1 MKIKK
6 GLKTFLINLII
17 IVSSI
22 FITLVFIEIGYRV
35 YLKAVKPVTVMTPDG
50 LRFNPNGKG
59 IYRGGK
65 TSCDKYGFRNALD
78 LEAWNKKI
86 KIMLLGDSVGF
97 GMGVDD
103 DETISHRLNR
113 YFSRFGIGFLNLC
126 RPGWDT
132 PALRDMLYEK
142 GSALKPWDMVIWLY
156 YINDAKSS
164 TTYTSPLYRG
174 ESPVDKM
181 NFSGKFQHFIYRF
194 FKSPF
199 VFKSLLKNVYQKFFG
214 KKSERQS
221 KIESWGNYYNWCISS
236 YELKSKTRQNEE
248 KYIHDIVI
256 WCQKNK
262 TKLLFVLLPAE
273 NQFND
278 GHTEPQE
285 FIKRLGDHYVFPVV
299 DLMPRLALANSEKR
313 TYLPDDFGHLNARG
327 NLIVANIIK
336 DYLIQEGY
344 GY

>member
-22 FITLVFIEIGYRV
+22 FVTSVFIEIGYRV
-35 YLKAVKPVTVMTPDG
+35 YLKAVKPVTIMTPDG
-50 LRFNPNGKG
+50 LRFLPHGSG

-78 LEAWNKKI
+78 SIAWNKKI

-103 DETISHRLNR
+103 DETISHNLNC
-113 YFSRFGIGFLNLC
+113 YFNRFDIGFLNLC

-142 GSALKPWDMVIWLY
+142 GPMLKPWDMVIRLY

-164 TTYTSPLYRG
+164 TRYTPPLPAGVSSIDR
-174 ESPVDKM
+174 M
-181 NFSGKFQHFIYRF
+181 NFSGKFQHFIFRF
-194 FKSPF
+194 FKWPF
-199 VFKSLLKNVYQKFFG
+199 IFKPRLLQLFNDSVENEDPRRT
-214 KKSERQS
+214 SW
-221 KIESWGNYYNWCISS
+221 ESYYEWCISS
-236 YELKSKTRQNEE
+236 YELNSQTRKNEK
-248 KYIHDIVI
+248 KYIYDIVN

-262 TKLLFVLLPAE
+262 TKLLFILLPAE

-285 FIKRLGDHYVFPVV
+285 FVKSLGERYDFPVV

-313 TYLPDDFGHLNARG
+313 IFLPGQSHLNSYG
-327 NLIVANIIK
+327 NSVVASIISSFLLAGGK
-336 DYLIQEGY
+336 TYR
-344 GY
+344 